1 LFFFQ
6 KFFFHFN
13 KRLQLPYLLDLQLFL
28 GCRLVIGSTTSL
40 QPDYT
45 SDIIV
50 GCLPIDSLG
59 MNLEWVKSKI
69 AEMSNIEALN
79 NVAKN
84 GYKQYCKSRLS
95 ASSES
100 YKRAKEIMALD
111 NYTDVHFL
119 FGSYWSVFFFEN
131 LYLYLLY

>member
-1 LFFFQ
+1 M
-6 KFFFHFN
+6 
-13 KRLQLPYLLDLQLFL
+13 
-28 GCRLVIGSTTSL
+28 IGSTASS

-45 SDIIV
+45 SDIIM
-50 GCLPIDSLG
+50 GCFPTDALD
-59 MNLEWVKSKI
+59 MDLEWVKGKLT
-69 AEMSNIEALN
+69 EVSNIEALN

-100 YKRAKEIMALD
+100 YKRAKEIMASE

-119 FGSYWSVFFFEN
+119 FG
-131 LYLYLLY
+131 